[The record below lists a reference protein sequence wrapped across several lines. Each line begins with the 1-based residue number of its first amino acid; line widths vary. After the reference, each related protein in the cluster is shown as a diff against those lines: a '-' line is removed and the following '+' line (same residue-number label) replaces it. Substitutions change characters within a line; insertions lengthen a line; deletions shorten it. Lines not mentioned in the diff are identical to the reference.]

1 MVISIFSKFSILIR
15 TIINIKKKNW
25 KNIDIDIKMAILEY
39 IDIDID
45 IDNGKGIFQ
54 NIDIYKIL
62 YW

>member
-15 TIINIKKKNW
+15 TIINIKKKNL
-25 KNIDIDIKMAILEY
+25 KNIDIYIKMAILEY

-45 IDNGKGIFQ
+45 IGKGIFQ